1 MNSAQYLHEDPAYS
15 EKEEVASSNSITSGF
30 LDMIDPNIGV
40 LDDASCD
47 NKEPRSAGCIEWAIK
62 VLQTIGRYLWE
73 GIQNTSTVLAQYA
86 KLAWQEAWASIEQ
99 ADLQSKANTLR
110 CKFSAGLGWLQAKVY
125 EKHIQ
130 TYSFL
135 LIRHDIWI
143 CHSSTLWLN
152 EKTGYSAETI
162 VHALAG
168 CLLLALAALLYKLL
182 SKLGRRRRR
191 GMERAASM
199 TFSHE
204 TTRGARDRGF
214 SLDLSATHSST
225 TSITRSRV
233 FSFDFFRKSKL
244 ENPQPTGNRDRGNS
258 LDLFNTQDPGLGD
271 DLNNPNHAIGQGHA
285 SRPTAKIVPL
295 VIYYGPTESKLLYS
309 TWTPPPSWTEAS
321 RSLMP
326 HDTRIKL
333 QRELSLD
340 LSKDRCKITIREP
353 TSTQTPLVLAVV
365 DCSIHVKAPLIG
377 GVLEIYVK
385 ESPKEEWLEH
395 TFDTAKN
402 AAQFQIDM
410 LALQLFGPTLHRMY
424 QTLELIHQGSMAC
437 EGWEYV
443 CHHNQMRDDKPQGV
457 GVAWDDAMRALGSNV
472 PSLRVALE
480 RVWWQHYSMNSL
492 KLRARKRARKKHGN
506 KGMANPSVGNGP
518 SEAEEV
524 GDEPVVTGV
533 ASKKETAPAKNHN
546 EYIHLTKDYV
556 RRRLL
561 LGPVDF
567 FRLFVPCVPSTA
579 LPNNEATQKRMAQL
593 LRWRKRAATA
603 AILVQG
609 YVKARIVV
617 NMGWV
622 LSRPLPTHYL
632 TRRLAF
638 DDNIDNSQRDSC
650 VKNEYYEAT
659 VSRDVLSFVRP
670 SEPDAFKP
678 RKNWMEYLRPRKLR
692 TAISKYQA
700 FTLVGN
706 HVFKIPQDDKFPLS
720 PAKDP
725 VLTFGSLRQ
734 MIADNP
740 DLDFMVMAFFPNV
753 SKVCYVNVFVR
764 SLPRGI
770 DPAFD
775 RNMSRFK
782 HGSKEIRDKK
792 LSITVQVGSSETK
805 TWTEIAII
813 AGFTYLMRSVAGDLD
828 ASTPNAALGPS
839 DRTPF
844 PMIPMGRFG
853 ETHHFGGALQSDR
866 KQPQN
871 YCSATINMDSEKA
884 SLNPLTRLFMN
895 LIEKGFMSKNV
906 YDITYVLA
914 ANEQDELP
922 ERALSTVRFAR
933 VAAND
938 IALPSI
944 FVYGSSRCDFRRAS
958 TWNANNFKSAL
969 TNFSCVG
976 DRLRVLADF
985 PDTESDEE
993 MLHNSSLVNRV
1004 RETTDSE
1011 WQRKRQRAEKL
1022 LEARKAKSISTVDP
1036 MEKAV
1041 NELVDILVD
1050 VKIPVRRDQL
1060 PMYDFAAAVPV
1071 SLLEAHNTVE
1081 GTLSPKELLNLSLLL
1096 LVSRK
1101 DIQRHYIAS
1110 GCHLK
1115 KAAIRIVETAAW
1127 RGQTFPID
1135 KRMCRIELQSGQF
1148 FQQGT
1153 DLCGRPVFYFRNMG
1167 LGPWRKDN
1175 DASVAAVLDRL
1186 EGALWEFSQYN
1197 DSSTCTL
1204 VVIMGKPYREYFK
1217 KGVPSDTASSGGDAE
1232 DEPDEMDTSNS
1243 VMSVSFKECNEN
1255 SPDGRRMANPRVNP
1269 DEVWQLHTSKKLL
1282 RQMVTLISAHYP
1294 ERLHQVLVVLKPA
1307 QTISLRKF
1315 MGSWRLSN
1323 LVDSPVTRSKVK
1335 FLNTFHELQGY
1346 VSKQEL
1352 IAIAG
1357 GERPVNP
1364 EVFGLPD

>member
-1 MNSAQYLHEDPAYS
+1 MEE
-15 EKEEVASSNSITSGF
+15 EKIASSDSIADAF
-30 LDMIDPNIGV
+30 LDMIDPNLNV
-40 LDDASCD
+40 LDAASCD
-47 NKEPRSAGCIEWAIK
+47 NEEPRRRGYTQCT
-62 VLQTIGRYLWE
+62 VQLLQTIGRYMW
-73 GIQNTSTVLAQYA
+73 GYVQMTSSTLAHHLT
-86 KLAWQEAWASIEQ
+86 LARQEAWARIDQ
-99 ADLQSKANTLR
+99 ADLRSKAQSLR
-110 CKFSAGLGWLQAKVY
+110 YKFSTGLLWLRAELYKGY
-125 EKHIQ
+125 LQ
-130 TYSFL
+130 TYNFL
-135 LIRHDIWI
+135 LLHYDIWVR
-143 CHSSTLWLN
+143 HSSTVWLH
-152 EKTGYSAETI
+152 EKAGCSAETV
-162 VHALAG
+162 VHVLAG
-168 CLLLALAALLYKLL
+168 CLLLVLVAVVCKLL
-182 SKLGRRRRR
+182 SKLRRRRGR

-199 TFSHE
+199 TLSHE

-214 SLDLSATHSST
+214 SLDLSATQSSAN
-225 TSITRSRV
+225 SKTRSRV
-233 FSFDFFRKSKL
+233 FSFDFFLQSKL
-244 ENPQPTGNRDRGNS
+244 ESPQPTGNRDRASS
-258 LDLFNTQDPGLGD
+258 LDLFNGQDPGLGD

-285 SRPTAKIVPL
+285 SRPTITKAVPP

-333 QRELSLD
+333 QRELSLE
-340 LSKDRCKITIREP
+340 LSSDQCHITIQEP
-353 TSTQTPLVLAVV
+353 ASTQTPLTLAVA

-385 ESPKEEWLEH
+385 ESSKEEWMEH

-402 AAQFQIDM
+402 AAQFQIDV
-410 LALQLFGPTLHRMY
+410 LALQLFGPALHRMY

-437 EGWEYV
+437 EGREYV
-443 CHHNQMRDDKPQGV
+443 CHHDQMRDDKPQGV

-480 RVWWQHYSMNSL
+480 RVWWIHYSQNSL

-506 KGMANPSVGNGP
+506 KVSSNDSVGSGT
-518 SEAEEV
+518 SEVREV
-524 GDEPVVTGV
+524 GGGAVIAGV
-533 ASKKETAPAKNHN
+533 ASKKEAAPAKNQN

-556 RRRLL
+556 RKRLL

-579 LPNNEATQKRMAQL
+579 LPNNESAQKRMVQL

-609 YVKARIVV
+609 YAKARIVV

-650 VKNEYYEAT
+650 IKNEYYEAT

-670 SEPDAFKP
+670 NEPDAFKP
-678 RKNWMEYLRPRKLR
+678 RKNWMEYLRPRRLR

-706 HVFKIPQDDKFPLS
+706 HVFKIPQDEKFPLS
-720 PAKDP
+720 PDKDP

-734 MIADNP
+734 MVADNP

-753 SKVCYVNVFVR
+753 SKVCYINVFVR
-764 SLPRGI
+764 SLPRGM

-782 HGSKEIRDKK
+782 HGSKEIRDMK
-792 LSITVQVGSSETK
+792 LSIMVQLGSSETK

-828 ASTPNAALGPS
+828 ASTPNADLGPT

-844 PMIPMGRFG
+844 PMLPMDRFG
-853 ETHHFGGALQSDR
+853 ETHHFGGALQTDR

-871 YCSATINMDSEKA
+871 YCSVTINMDSEKA

-914 ANEQDELP
+914 ANDQDELP

-938 IALPSI
+938 IGLPSI
-944 FVYGSSRCDFRRAS
+944 FVYGSSRCDFRRES

-985 PDTESDEE
+985 SDEESDEE
-993 MLHNSSLVNRV
+993 IQHNSSTGDSVH
-1004 RETTDSE
+1004 ETTESE
-1011 WQRKRQRAEKL
+1011 RQRKRQRAEKL
-1022 LEARKAKSISTVDP
+1022 LESRKAQSISTVDP
-1036 MEKAV
+1036 MEIAV
-1041 NELVDILVD
+1041 NELINILVD

-1060 PMYDFAAAVPV
+1060 PMYHFAAAVPR
-1071 SLLEAHNTVE
+1071 SLLEAHSTAE
-1081 GTLSPKELLNLSLLL
+1081 GTLHTKELLSMSLLL
-1096 LVSRK
+1096 LVSRN

-1153 DLCGRPVFYFRNMG
+1153 DLCGRPVFYFRNTG

-1186 EGALWEFSQYN
+1186 EGALWECSQYD

-1217 KGVPSDTASSGGDAE
+1217 KGALSDEAPSGGDAE
-1232 DEPDEMDTSNS
+1232 EEPDEMDASNS
-1243 VMSVSFKECNEN
+1243 VMSASFKECNEN

-1282 RQMVTLISAHYP
+1282 RQMITLISAHYP
-1294 ERLHQVLVVLKPA
+1294 ERLHQVLVVLKPS
-1307 QTISLRKF
+1307 QTVSLRKF

-1323 LVDSPVTRSKVK
+1323 LVESPVTRSKVK
-1335 FLNTFHELQGY
+1335 FLNTFQELQGY
-1346 VSKQEL
+1346 ISKQEL
-1352 IAIAG
+1352 VAIAG